1 MFHVK
6 QLAVLRMA
14 SYTMEL
20 REYIEQVTQY
30 EVGLT
35 QQQKIEHG
43 RVKLFDFEYP
53 FFDLGYK
60 NVFETHFIRN
70 FYMREIGFETEGLF
84 KFQLE
89 SWLLIN
95 MPFFNKMFESE
106 LIEFDPLHN
115 SKVDTTYT
123 RITDKN
129 KDDIR
134 DITQNTTTNE
144 IGSEIQHQ
152 DSVTDGISHSDSV
165 QDSTSDEIGNKITA
179 HTQTDDNFK
188 RDLKSNTPD
197 TRLNITTNDGEGVI
211 TYASTIDE
219 ENQNNVRTNRTDDDV
234 TKGIVS
240 NDVATNDGTSKT
252 TSVSDATNDTVNDV
266 IGNSTQNDTLNSV
279 INETE
284 DYIQHRVGKMGT
296 QSYSKMLME
305 YRDALVR
312 IERQMF
318 DEMQEL
324 FMLVY

>member
-1 MFHVK
+1 
-6 QLAVLRMA
+6 MA

-20 REYIEQVTQY
+20 REYIEQASQY
-30 EVGLT
+30 SLGLDGNGLST
-35 QQQKIEHG
+35 KQKIEIG
-43 RVKLFDFEYP
+43 RTKLFDFEYP
-53 FFDLGYK
+53 IFDPLYK

-106 LIEFDPLHN
+106 LIEFDPLAN
-115 SKVDTTYT
+115 SKVDSTYT
-123 RITDKN
+123 KIVDKN

-144 IGSEIQHQ
+144 IGKETQHQ
-152 DSVTDGISHSDSV
+152 DSVTDGLSHSTSV
-165 QDSTSDEIGNKITA
+165 NHSESDEIGNKITA
-179 HTQTDDNFK
+179 LTDTYDNFK

-211 TYASTIDE
+211 TYASNIDE
-219 ENQNNVRTNRTDDDV
+219 VNENNVHTKRTDDDV
-234 TKGIVS
+234 TKGVIS
-240 NDVATNDGTSKT
+240 DDDVTNDGTSKS
-252 TSVSDATNDTVNDV
+252 TSVADAINDTINDV
-266 IGNSTQNDTLNSV
+266 VGNSTQNDTLNSI

-284 DYIQHRVGKMGT
+284 DYIQHRVGKIGI

-305 YRDALVR
+305 YRNSFVR
-312 IERQMF
+312 IEKQMF
-318 DEMQEL
+318 EEMQEL